1 MFNLYVLELNNF
13 ETLLMKQIIPR
24 GSTCLSHAIVS
35 VHVTANNQEKVTKGI
50 ESENSHTK

>member
-24 GSTCLSHAIVS
+24 GSTCLSQCNCFRS
-35 VHVTANNQEKVTKGI
+35 RNGKQSGKGY
-50 ESENSHTK
+50 ERNRK